1 MREFGRGSP
10 SGGRVSLK
18 ACALPESFKG
28 FAFHFKVR
36 GDITAG
42 RSHRG
47 MTEIIA
53 NHRDI
58 NTPLKEGNTT
68 GVATMSLET

>member
-1 MREFGRGSP
+1 M
-10 SGGRVSLK
+10 
-18 ACALPESFKG
+18 A
-28 FAFHFKVR
+28 
-36 GDITAG
+36 
-42 RSHRG
+42 
-47 MTEIIA
+47 EIVA